1 MIPSSSLRDI
11 PLALV
16 VDDELSLRLSMSA
29 ALAKAGFEVIEAENG
44 REALILFQS
53 SRPDLVLLDVLMPEM
68 DGFEA
73 CSAIRKLQEGKYTQ
87 ILMVTGLDDTD
98 SIERAFEVGAND
110 FIAKPINWAMLG
122 HRGRYMLR
130 AGRAFHKLNSNERR
144 LAKTQ
149 ELAKLG
155 NWEFDLIDKLFYCSP
170 EASRL
175 LGLNDGIQAT
185 YKDFLNPIVAQEHDR
200 VKEEID
206 AAIKSNTSFSINYRV
221 ILPDGV
227 MRHILNR
234 GEILFNENG
243 VAEII
248 LGAVQD
254 VTQLKH
260 AEEEIRRLAFYD
272 GLTGLA
278 NRMLFMDRLDYE
290 ISLAERHKKNFALL
304 FLDLDQFKRIND
316 TYGHHIGDLLLK
328 NVSETLQKCIRSSDT
343 IARPVVGD
351 DSDAL
356 LASLG
361 GDEFII
367 LLPGINEPASAAI
380 VARRILHE
388 MPGIHNFEGHDI
400 SVTTSIGIS
409 VFPADGD
416 KAGVLLKHADS
427 AMYHAKDTGRNNYQF
442 YKESLNAAVLER
454 FSLEQDIKGALKR
467 EEFILY
473 YQPQIELSTHKL
485 VGAEAL
491 IRWVHPQKGMIP
503 PNKFIPIAEESGLII
518 DINKWVIRTACK
530 QNSSWRHDG
539 FDPIR
544 IAVNLS
550 GYQLANQNIIQ
561 VIRDALQEDNLDAK
575 YLEVEI
581 TENILMQDNED
592 TVWILQQM
600 KDLSLRIALD
610 DFGTGYSSLSYL
622 TSFPVDVIKIDR
634 SFVMGCTKLKN
645 NLVIIKAIIAMGH
658 SLGMKIVAEGI
669 ETEEQLN
676 LLKDFGADEGQG
688 YYFSPP
694 VSQEDFAKL
703 LKKGSDFRLGKCI
716 T

>member
-1 MIPSSSLRDI
+1 MTQFLLQRDT

-29 ALAKAGFEVIEAENG
+29 ALSKAGFEVIEAENG
-44 REALILFQS
+44 REALTLFES
-53 SRPDLVLLDVLMPEM
+53 HNPDLVLLDVLMPEM
-68 DGFEA
+68 DGFET
-73 CSAIRKLQEGKYTQ
+73 CSAIRNLPEGKYTQ
-87 ILMVTGLDDTD
+87 ILMVTGLDDSE
-98 SIERAFEVGAND
+98 SIEYAFEVGAND
-110 FIAKPINWAMLG
+110 FVAKPLNWVMLG

-130 AGRAFHKLNSNERR
+130 AGRAFHELNSSERR

-155 NWEFDLIDKLFYCSP
+155 NWEFDLINNSFYCSP
-170 EASRL
+170 EACRL
-175 LGLNDGIQAT
+175 LGLDDENQAT
-185 YKDFLNPIVAQEHDR
+185 YNDFLATIIPSERHQ
-200 VKEEID
+200 VKQHID
-206 AAIKSNTSFSINYRV
+206 SAIQSNTSVSIHYRV
-221 ILPDGV
+221 TLPDGV
-227 MRHILNR
+227 SHHILNR
-234 GEILFNENG
+234 GEILFDEDG
-243 VAEII
+243 RAEIV

-290 ISLAERHKKNFALL
+290 ITSAERSENVFALL

-316 TYGHHIGDLLLK
+316 TYGHYIGDLLLK

-343 IARPVVGD
+343 ASGPVTEC
-351 DSDAL
+351 SDAL
-356 LASLG
+356 IARFG

-367 LLPGINEPASAAI
+367 LLPDISEPERAAL
-380 VARRILHE
+380 VAQRILHE
-388 MPGIHNFEGHDI
+388 MPKTHHLDGHDI

-409 VFPADGD
+409 VFPADGE
-416 KAGVLLKHADS
+416 KSEILLKHADS
-427 AMYHAKDTGRNNYQF
+427 AMYHAKETGRDNYQF
-442 YKESLNAAVLER
+442 YKESLNVAVLER

-467 EEFILY
+467 GEFTLY
-473 YQPQIELSTHKL
+473 YQPQIDLTTHK
-485 VGAEAL
+485 VIGAEAL
-491 IRWVHPQKGMIP
+491 IRWMHPQKGMIP
-503 PNKFIPIAEESGLII
+503 PDKFIPIAEESGLIV

-530 QNSSWRHDG
+530 QNRTWIMAG
-539 FDPIR
+539 LDPVR

-550 GYQLANQNIIQ
+550 GYQLARQNIIQ
-561 VIRDALQEDNLDAK
+561 VIKGALQEADLDAR

-592 TVWILQQM
+592 TVWILQRM
-600 KDLSLRIALD
+600 RALGLRIALD
-610 DFGTGYSSLSYL
+610 DFGTGYSSLNYL

-634 SFVMGCTKLKN
+634 SFVMELPDLKN

-658 SLGMKIVAEGI
+658 SLGMKIIAEGI
-669 ETEEQLN
+669 ETEEQLA
-676 LLKDFGADEGQG
+676 LLKGFGADEGQG
-688 YYFSPP
+688 YYFSRP
-694 VSQEDFAKL
+694 VPQDEFISF
-703 LKKGSDFRLGKCI
+703 LKEEP